1 MKSVFYYIILLS
13 FPLFSFG
20 QNNFLNSAQS
30 LGIANCYTTQKGIWS
45 TTTNPAGGA
54 NSKDISVGIGI
65 KNNFGLS
72 ELNSKT
78 AVGLI
83 PTNSG
88 VFGFSVQQYGFN
100 QYNENKFG
108 LSFAKQLSK
117 TFNSG
122 IKIDYYSTH
131 IQNYEN
137 AGFVTFEIGIQK
149 ELSRKLILGSFIH
162 NPLNISKNINTPSVI
177 AIGLQ
182 YNVNPKV
189 NLYTE
194 TESTDYDDLNLKV
207 GVEYQIINHM
217 FLRTGYNSVSRKN
230 TFGFSYNYKNY
241 VVDIATYHHQILGFS
256 SQFSLSTSF

>member
-1 MKSVFYYIILLS
+1 M
-13 FPLFSFG
+13 
-20 QNNFLNSAQS
+20 Q
-30 LGIANCYTTQKGIWS
+30 NCYTTQKGIWS

-108 LSFAKQLSK
+108 LSFAKQLSE

-149 ELSRKLILGSFIH
+149 ELSRQLILGSFIH
-162 NPLNISKNINTPSVI
+162 DPLNIK
-177 AIGLQ
+177 
-182 YNVNPKV
+182 
-189 NLYTE
+189 
-194 TESTDYDDLNLKV
+194 
-207 GVEYQIINHM
+207 
-217 FLRTGYNSVSRKN
+217 
-230 TFGFSYNYKNY
+230 
-241 VVDIATYHHQILGFS
+241 
-256 SQFSLSTSF
+256 

>member
-20 QNNFLNSAQS
+20 QNNFLNSAKS
-30 LGIANCYTTQKGIWS
+30 LGIADCYTTQKGIWS

-83 PTNSG
+83 PTKSG

-131 IQNYEN
+131 IQNHEN
-137 AGFVTFEIGIQK
+137 TGFVTFEIGVQK
-149 ELSRKLILGSFIH
+149 KLSRKLTLGSFMH
-162 NPLNISKNINTPSVI
+162 DPLNLSKNNLSVI
-177 AIGLQ
+177 SIGLE
-182 YNVNPKV
+182 YNVNQKV

-217 FLRTGYNSVSRKN
+217 FLRTGYNSVSQKN

-241 VVDIATYHHQILGFS
+241 IVDIATYHHQTLGFS
-256 SQFSLSTSF
+256 NQFSLSTSF

>member
-30 LGIANCYTTQKGIWS
+30 LGIADCYTTQKGIWS

-83 PTNSG
+83 PTKSG

-108 LSFAKQLSK
+108 LSFAKQLSE

-137 AGFVTFEIGIQK
+137 AGLVTFEIGIQK

-177 AIGLQ
+177 SIGLQ

-194 TESTDYDDLNLKV
+194 TESTN
-207 GVEYQIINHM
+207 IMI
-217 FLRTGYNSVSRKN
+217 
-230 TFGFSYNYKNY
+230 
-241 VVDIATYHHQILGFS
+241 
-256 SQFSLSTSF
+256 

>member
-1 MKSVFYYIILLS
+1 MKHILYYIILLS

-30 LGIANCYTTQKGIWS
+30 LGIADCYTTQKGIWS

-54 NSKDISVGIGI
+54 NNKDISVGIGI

-72 ELNSKT
+72 ELNNKT
-78 AVGLI
+78 AIGLI

-88 VFGFSVQQYGFN
+88 VFGLSVQQYGFS

-108 LSFAKQLSK
+108 LSFAKKLSG
-117 TFNSG
+117 TFNAG
-122 IKIDYYSTH
+122 IKIDYYNTH

-137 AGFVTFEIGIQK
+137 EGFVTFEMGIQK
-149 ELSRKLILGSFIH
+149 ELGRKLTLGSFVH
-162 NPLNISKNINTPSVI
+162 DPLNISKNTNIPAVVS
-177 AIGLQ
+177 IGLQ
-182 YNVNPKV
+182 YNVNQKV

-194 TESTDYDDLNLKV
+194 TESTNYDDLTVKV
-207 GVEYQIINHM
+207 GLEYQIINHM

-241 VVDIATYHHQILGFS
+241 IVDIATYHHQTLGFS

>member
-30 LGIANCYTTQKGIWS
+30 LGIADCYTTQKGIWS

-54 NSKDISVGIGI
+54 NSKDISIGIGI

-108 LSFAKQLSK
+108 LSFAKQLSE

-122 IKIDYYSTH
+122 IKIDYYGTH

-137 AGFVTFEIGIQK
+137 TGFVTFEIGIQK
-149 ELSRKLILGSFIH
+149 ELSRKL
-162 NPLNISKNINTPSVI
+162 T
-177 AIGLQ
+177 
-182 YNVNPKV
+182 
-189 NLYTE
+189 
-194 TESTDYDDLNLKV
+194 
-207 GVEYQIINHM
+207 
-217 FLRTGYNSVSRKN
+217 
-230 TFGFSYNYKNY
+230 
-241 VVDIATYHHQILGFS
+241 
-256 SQFSLSTSF
+256 

>member
-1 MKSVFYYIILLS
+1 MKSIFHYIILLG

-20 QNNFLNSAQS
+20 QNNFLNSAKS
-30 LGIANCYTTQKGIWS
+30 LGIADCYTTQKGIWS

-83 PTNSG
+83 PTKSG

-131 IQNYEN
+131 IQNHEN
-137 AGFVTFEIGIQK
+137 TGFVTFEIGVQK
-149 ELSRKLILGSFIH
+149 KLSRKLILGSFMH
-162 NPLNISKNINTPSVI
+162 DPLNLSKNNLSVI
-177 AIGLQ
+177 SIGLE
-182 YNVNPKV
+182 YNVNQKV

-217 FLRTGYNSVSRKN
+217 FLRTGYNSVSQKN

-241 VVDIATYHHQILGFS
+241 IVDIATYHHQTLGFS
-256 SQFSLSTSF
+256 NQFSLSTSF

>member
-1 MKSVFYYIILLS
+1 MKSIFYYIILLI

-20 QNNFLNSAQS
+20 QNNFFNSAQS

-54 NSKDISVGIGI
+54 NSKGVSVGIGI
-65 KNNFGLS
+65 KNNFALS
-72 ELNSKT
+72 ELNHKT
-78 AVGLI
+78 AVGLVS
-83 PTNSG
+83 TKSG

-122 IKIDYYSTH
+122 IKIDYYNTH

-137 AGFVTFEIGIQK
+137 TGFVTFEIGIQK
-149 ELSRKLILGSFIH
+149 KLSRKLILGSFIH
-162 NPLNISKNINTPSVI
+162 NPVNLSKNTNTPSIV
-177 AIGLQ
+177 AVGLQ

-189 NLYTE
+189 KLYTE
-194 TESTDYDDLNLKV
+194 TESSDYDDLSLKV

-217 FLRTGYNSVSRKN
+217 FLRTGYNSFSQKN
-230 TFGFSYNYKNY
+230 TFGFAYNYKNY
-241 VVDIATYHHQILGFS
+241 IADIATYHHQTLGFS
-256 SQFSLSTSF
+256 NQFSLSISF

>member
-54 NSKDISVGIGI
+54 NSKDISIGIGI

-72 ELNSKT
+72 ELNNKT

-83 PTNSG
+83 PTKSG

-108 LSFAKQLSK
+108 LSFAKQLSE

-137 AGFVTFEIGIQK
+137 AGLVTFEIGIQK

-194 TESTDYDDLNLKV
+194 AENTDYDDLTLKV

-217 FLRTGYNSVSRKN
+217 FLRTGYNSVSQKN